1 MLDRHTAEQLV
12 LGMFA
17 VVTHGDPEL
26 AIRCI
31 HPDYVNEESANEPP
45 TCSTPG
51 PAGLA
56 GRDRRVAALGLQRP
70 ALRGARHPP
79 RRRPGHRPGG
89 DVRPP
94 NRALRRLPPRRT
106 TGRAPAHR
114 PRLRR
119 QTRPPRTRT
128 GTTMARVRLVRRLR
142 TDDLTPRHLS
152 TLIHRS
158 PGSAAGSGTRPG
170 GSSRP
175 ARACRT
181 SLMNTS

>member
-31 HPDYVNEESANEPP
+31 HPDYMNEESANEPP
-45 TCSTPG
+45 ACSTPG

-56 GRDRRVAALGLQRP
+56 ATGAWLRSAYSDLHYEVRDILHDGDQAIA
-70 ALRGARHPP
+70 
-79 RRRPGHRPGG
+79 PGG

-114 PRLRR
+114 LRLRR